1 MALSVLEDLPYYDGY
16 VKSGAYSAQERFA
29 HFAKTFYEL
38 DGKTWGIVGMGNIG
52 RRVALAAQ
60 ALGCHVIFYSASG
73 KSSCTE
79 FERVEFDE
87 LLARADVL
95 SLHCPLSDR
104 TRHLMD
110 ADAFRK
116 MKPSAILINVARGA
130 VVDSDA
136 LYEALLSRQIRGAGI
151 DVFEGE
157 PVKAE
162 EKLLTLKDT
171 GILQMSPHMAW
182 ASIEA
187 RTRCVTETC
196 KNIEAFL
203 KGEDRSEVV

>member
-1 MALSVLEDLPYYDGY
+1 
-16 VKSGAYSAQERFA
+16 
-29 HFAKTFYEL
+29 
-38 DGKTWGIVGMGNIG
+38 MGNIG
-52 RRVALAAQ
+52 RRVARAAQ
-60 ALGCHVIFYSASG
+60 ALGCQVIFYSASG
-73 KSSCTE
+73 KSDCTE
-79 FERVEFDE
+79 FERVEFHE
-87 LLARADVL
+87 LLSRSDIL

-110 ADAFRK
+110 ADAFRR

-130 VVDSDA
+130 VVDADA
-136 LYEALLSRQIRGAGI
+136 LYEALCSRQIRGAGI

-171 GILQMSPHMAW
+171 GMLQLSPHMAW

-203 KGEDRSEVV
+203 KGEERNVVV